1 MQQTCGYLGQKHS
14 CDIPL
19 LWEKYLSISTFGPDV
34 VDISVLSSQFALP
47 PLTMI
52 KHVNSCGKHQ
62 RISNSVPVIYILDIP
77 EKCIKKKKNK
87 LFLVYFGKLVCV
99 NEL

>member
-1 MQQTCGYLGQKHS
+1 M
-14 CDIPL
+14 
-19 LWEKYLSISTFGPDV
+19 STFGPDV

-62 RISNSVPVIYILDIP
+62 CSSNSVPVIYTL
-77 EKCIKKKKNK
+77 EK
-87 LFLVYFGKLVCV
+87 
-99 NEL
+99 